1 MTCESLAC
9 CGGANVVVKGSFLD
23 LDDQCLMRQYRKL
36 RRVMSDSILVGVL
49 DVPEVYEPGRFS
61 NDVEKA
67 RPKAQQ
73 TPPEQAT
80 CSCVQLRCSYGAV
93 TCSFHQLPLSF
104 LPHVVF
110 AALCSICNS
119 QIPAGETQEK
129 TPAATQPKTSR
140 SQVINADPLHNGQS
154 MRKHPTLLVLCVRVP
169 QLTEW
174 PRGLL
179 KARLHL

>member
-80 CSCVQLRCSYGAV
+80 CSCVQLRCSYVQFPSASIILSSPRCF
-93 TCSFHQLPLSF
+93 CSF
-104 LPHVVF
+104 VF
-110 AALCSICNS
+110 DL
-119 QIPAGETQEK
+119 
-129 TPAATQPKTSR
+129 
-140 SQVINADPLHNGQS
+140 
-154 MRKHPTLLVLCVRVP
+154 
-169 QLTEW
+169 
-174 PRGLL
+174 
-179 KARLHL
+179 

>member
-1 MTCESLAC
+1 MYQKCTNP
-9 CGGANVVVKGSFLD
+9 GGSATMS
-23 LDDQCLMRQYRKL
+23 RKHGPKHSKHL
-36 RRVMSDSILVGVL
+36 LSRRHAV
-49 DVPEVYEPGRFS
+49 
-61 NDVEKA
+61 A
-67 RPKAQQ
+67 
-73 TPPEQAT
+73 
-80 CSCVQLRCSYGAV
+80 CSYGAV

-119 QIPAGETQEK
+119 QIPAGKTQEK

>member
-1 MTCESLAC
+1 MYQKCTNP
-9 CGGANVVVKGSFLD
+9 GGSATMS
-23 LDDQCLMRQYRKL
+23 RKHGPKHSKHL
-36 RRVMSDSILVGVL
+36 LSRRHAV
-49 DVPEVYEPGRFS
+49 
-61 NDVEKA
+61 A
-67 RPKAQQ
+67 
-73 TPPEQAT
+73 
-80 CSCVQLRCSYGAV
+80 CSYGAV

-169 QLTEW
+169 QLTEG

-179 KARLHL
+179 KVGLHL